1 MLTSSHH
8 LLSQLELDLETQI
21 LFSMGLE
28 SLSKTNELLA
38 SGQQLN
44 RNGAG

>member
-1 MLTSSHH
+1 
-8 LLSQLELDLETQI
+8 LETQI

-38 SGQQLN
+38 SGQQLTEMVQDS
-44 RNGAG
+44 RVSVFLTWTI